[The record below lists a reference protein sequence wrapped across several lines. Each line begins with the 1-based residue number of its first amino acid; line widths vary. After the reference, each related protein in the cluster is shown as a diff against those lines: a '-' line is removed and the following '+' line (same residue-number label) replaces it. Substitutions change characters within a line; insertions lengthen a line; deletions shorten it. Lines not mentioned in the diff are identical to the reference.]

1 MTVTARERA
10 PLVPSRA
17 TAVAALA
24 GVGGVACA
32 LATREPL
39 HSALAGA
46 AGATLVWLA
55 ALDVQFRLLP
65 NRIVLPGAA
74 LLLGGRALVEPVH
87 ALQFAAWSAGAALAL
102 LVAALARPGALGMGD
117 VKLALLL
124 GATLG
129 SGVLPALV
137 IGFASVGLAGL
148 VLVLRDGRQALKRAL
163 PLAPFLAFGA
173 IVALL
178 LGASR

>member
-1 MTVTARERA
+1 
-10 PLVPSRA
+10 
-17 TAVAALA
+17 
-24 GVGGVACA
+24 
-32 LATREPL
+32 
-39 HSALAGA
+39 
-46 AGATLVWLA
+46 
-55 ALDVQFRLLP
+55 
-65 NRIVLPGAA
+65 
-74 LLLGGRALVEPVH
+74 
-87 ALQFAAWSAGAALAL
+87 
-102 LVAALARPGALGMGD
+102 

-173 IVALL
+173 IVSLL